1 MPDTI
6 TPDENEAI
14 CAALAKGQKI
24 EAIKIYR
31 EATGLGLKE
40 AKDFIDALIPQLQ
53 QQDPEKYVKLTG
65 PVGCGAKVL
74 MLVCLGAAGVWGLGQ
89 VW

>member
-1 MPDTI
+1 MVDQL

-14 CAALAKGQKI
+14 CNALAAGQKI

-31 EATGLGLKE
+31 EATGKGLKE

-53 QQDPEKYVKLTG
+53 QQDPEKYVKLEG
-65 PVGCGAKVL
+65 PVGCGSKVL
-74 MLVCLGAAGVWGLGQ
+74 LIVGLGAVGLWGLGQ
-89 VW
+89 LL